1 MYNLT
6 QNQERKIELL
16 VDEHNWILSN
26 NVEDAEERL
35 DMIYI
40 EADDMAEELGVDRAE
55 FWNNYFN

>member
-26 NVEDAEERL
+26 NVEDADERL

-55 FWNNYFN
+55 FWNHYFN